1 MTAYHRNINFRIIL
15 IWVTSILFALAAIY
29 LAFSGYFL
37 ATLLLVGLA
46 ILTGFIRF
54 HGLVI
59 SADSITVRRYFAY
72 GFRKKEF
79 IIPRKS
85 YGGIELWEHGSLN
98 HTVSTDTWLDL
109 FFLPALFVSG
119 KRGMTFKDKSAEPD
133 KKFHRIYLSDNESKL
148 IKEQIGLFLL

>member
-54 HGLVI
+54 HGLVV
-59 SADSITVRRYFAY
+59 SADGITVRRYFVY
-72 GFRKKEF
+72 GFRKK
-79 IIPRKS
+79 
-85 YGGIELWEHGSLN
+85 GIYNSQGKLW
-98 HTVSTDTWLDL
+98 
-109 FFLPALFVSG
+109 
-119 KRGMTFKDKSAEPD
+119 
-133 KKFHRIYLSDNESKL
+133 
-148 IKEQIGLFLL
+148 